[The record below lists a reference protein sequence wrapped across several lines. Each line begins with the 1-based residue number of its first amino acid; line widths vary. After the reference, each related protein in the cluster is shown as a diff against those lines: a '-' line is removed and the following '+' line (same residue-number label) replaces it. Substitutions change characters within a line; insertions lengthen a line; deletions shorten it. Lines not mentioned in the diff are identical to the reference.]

1 MLAINMCEHVTAY
14 GFYLPYEDSSY
25 HDPQPSW
32 EYKKWDFDFSA
43 GFASTMKEGDHDTSN
58 RAHLPFAAGL
68 CMSSRECTA
77 GPSLGGNSGML
88 SQ

>member
-43 GFASTMKEGDHDTSN
+43 GFASTMKEGDQDTSN
-58 RAHLPFAAGL
+58 RAPLLATFRGFVHEQQGVY
-68 CMSSRECTA
+68 SRAESRWRQWNA
-77 GPSLGGNSGML
+77 
-88 SQ
+88 